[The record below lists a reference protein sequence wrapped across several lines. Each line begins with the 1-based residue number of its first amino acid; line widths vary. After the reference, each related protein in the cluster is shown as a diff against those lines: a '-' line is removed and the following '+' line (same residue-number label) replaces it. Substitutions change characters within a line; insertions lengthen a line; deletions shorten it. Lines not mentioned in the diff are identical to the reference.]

1 MNNTKS
7 YRPRI
12 KCPACGGTLLF
23 CSNKDIKNA
32 TTAVL
37 ITDESEITG
46 DLIIRCNRCKSDVML
61 NTEPIKYENSI
72 IHLPILG
79 TVSA

>member
-1 MNNTKS
+1 MNNTKN
-7 YRPRI
+7 YLPRI
-12 KCPACGGTLLF
+12 KCPACGSTLLL
-23 CSNKDIKNA
+23 CGNKELKNA

-61 NTEPIKYENSI
+61 NTEPRKYENSI
-72 IHLPILG
+72 IKLPMLG
-79 TVSA
+79 NATA